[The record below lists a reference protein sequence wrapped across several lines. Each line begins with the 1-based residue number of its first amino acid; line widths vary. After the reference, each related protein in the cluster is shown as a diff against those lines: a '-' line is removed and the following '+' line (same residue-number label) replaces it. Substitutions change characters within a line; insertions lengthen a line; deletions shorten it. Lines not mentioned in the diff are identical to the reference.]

1 MQSVSNEI
9 TDRQDRSWVSISQN
23 FQFAFDCADPS
34 NMYIE
39 TLVSYDWS
47 NDLLVHLG
55 LVFCS
60 LMVSVWSEEW
70 EGLGTIP
77 LEIFFVWV
85 YCRAQNLLSLLFY
98 LKIIVSMAHE
108 GSSLV

>member
-1 MQSVSNEI
+1 
-9 TDRQDRSWVSISQN
+9 
-23 FQFAFDCADPS
+23 
-34 NMYIE
+34 
-39 TLVSYDWS
+39 
-47 NDLLVHLG
+47 
-55 LVFCS
+55 
-60 LMVSVWSEEW
+60 MVSVWSEEW